1 MIDLH
6 CHILPGIDD
15 GAPNLETSLELAH
28 QAVDDGITQ
37 IVATP
42 HFRYPIDFAA
52 QLVAREN
59 AATQLRHALKEHDLP
74 LEIMC
79 GGEFQVDET
88 PFETLRQFPGMC
100 YPTQGDATPRAVLIE
115 LPPAADV
122 LRAGDILFQAQLHQE
137 APEHIV
143 IAHPERQ
150 PGFCEHTKQL
160 KELFERG
167 LRLQF
172 NADTFVHTFWMR
184 KVIHSALELMRFAPQ
199 QVYLSTDA
207 HDATMRPCRLSVAHK
222 AIAGALGEEFWTQL
236 TERNPR
242 VLLGQ

>member
-15 GAPNLETSLELAH
+15 GSPTLETSLELAR
-28 QAVDDGITQ
+28 QAIADGITH

-52 QLVAREN
+52 QLVARTR
-59 AATQLRHALKEHDLP
+59 AAEQLRKALTEANMP
-74 LEIMC
+74 LTIAC

-88 PFETLRQFPGMC
+88 PFETLRRFPEMC
-100 YPTQGDATPRAVLIE
+100 YPTQPRAALIE
-115 LPPAADV
+115 LPPTADV
-122 LRAGDILFQAQLHQE
+122 LRAGDILFQAQLHQD
-137 APEHIV
+137 APEVIV

-160 KELFERG
+160 MELQERG

-172 NADTFVHTFWMR
+172 NADSFVHTFWMR
-184 KVIHSALELMRFAPQ
+184 KVIHAALTLMEHAPA

-207 HDATMRPCRLSVAHK
+207 HEPTMRPCRLSVAHK
-222 AIAGALGEEFWTQL
+222 AIAGAFGEAFWTVL
-236 TERNPR
+236 TEHNPR
-242 VLLGQ
+242 QLLGL